1 MNITSIKL
9 GQADLLSADTAEPS
23 SHAVKRPKKWTSQ
36 ELFGGQRELVIVHA
50 EGEYRL
56 RLTSQGKLVLTK

>member
-1 MNITSIKL
+1 MTITSMKFTEAI
-9 GQADLLSADTAEPS
+9 LSAESAEAS
-23 SHAVKRPKKWTSQ
+23 THTEKRPKKWTSQ

-50 EGEYRL
+50 ESEYRL